1 MNKIILLCGESGSGK
16 TTIAQMLEESYN
28 LKVLES
34 YTTRS
39 RRQEDET
46 GHIFLN
52 EEEFGNIK
60 VKDIIAYTEYNG
72 YKYCATCQQVEENDI
87 YVVDKDGIESFKKCY
102 KGNKKPIVIYI
113 KTKEDI
119 RKQRMLQRGDS
130 LENIE
135 KRLEN
140 DRNAFKDI
148 ELIADYVI
156 NNDSKDLISLI
167 RKIWLI
173 YINQ

>member
-28 LKVLES
+28 LKILES
-34 YTTRS
+34 YTTRP
-39 RRQEDET
+39 RRKENEI
-46 GHIFLN
+46 GHIFLTD
-52 EEEFGNIK
+52 EQFGEIK
-60 VKDIIAYTEYNG
+60 VEDIAAYTEFDG
-72 YKYCATCQQVEENDI
+72 HKYCATQQQVEESDVYI
-87 YVVDKDGIESFKKCY
+87 VDKTGIETFKNCY
-102 KGNKKPIVIYI
+102 KGNKKPIVLYI
-113 KTKEDI
+113 KTQEEN
-119 RKQRMLQRGDS
+119 RKKRMLERGDS
-130 LENIE
+130 LEKIE